1 MTEALLLLVFLTS
14 LGVLLWYSH
23 RGSNL
28 WDATVTP
35 LASIIGSGFLVV
47 APLLHLIGGSLAILY
62 MLVILVLAYA
72 VGHALRFNI
81 EHEEELTQE
90 KYPTLV
96 GVERLSNLVLS
107 FAYIVSVAFYLRLL
121 ASFLMAGLWQK
132 NELLENAIT
141 TLVLA
146 GIGISGYLGG
156 LKRLEWLEKYSVSI
170 KLAVIAALLLGIF
183 LHDIKNPHLVWE
195 SKPVSFDTF
204 RYLGGILLIVQGFE
218 TSKYLRG
225 AYSRKLRVRSMRL
238 AQVISALIYIA
249 FIALVLPILS
259 GTEHGVDET
268 EIIEISRVVSH
279 LLPYLLLLGA
289 VMSQFSASVADTVG
303 SGGLLQMETGGR
315 LSARLGYVITAVL
328 GIALVWSAN
337 VFEIISYASRA
348 FAFYYLLQT
357 LIAFGLAVRRSKP
370 NAFLFFIVAAVL
382 TFVVLLGKPVE
393 GGS

>member
-1 MTEALLLLVFLTS
+1 MTEALLLLAFLVS
-14 LGVLLWYSH
+14 LGIFLWFSH
-23 RGSNL
+23 RGSVL

-62 MLVILVLAYA
+62 MLAILALAYA

-81 EHEEELTQE
+81 EHEEELIQK

-96 GVERLSNLVLS
+96 GVERLSNLILS

-121 ASFLMAGLWQK
+121 SSFLMAGLWQK
-132 NELLENAIT
+132 NEPLEKALT

-183 LHDIKNPHLVWE
+183 LHDVKNPGFVWE
-195 SKPVSFDTF
+195 SKPVSFETF

-225 AYSRKLRVRSMRL
+225 AYSKEVRVRSMRL
-238 AQVISALIYIA
+238 AQLISSLIYVI

-303 SGGLLQMETGGR
+303 SGGLLQVETGGC
-315 LSARLGYVITAVL
+315 LSARVGYLITAAL

-348 FAFYYLLQT
+348 FALYYLLQT
-357 LIAFGLAVRRSKP
+357 SVALGIALKREKP
-370 NAFLFFIVAAVL
+370 VAPFFLLVAAIL
-382 TFVVLLGKPVE
+382 AFVVFLGKPVE
-393 GGS
+393 GSS